1 MSDFSDSEEAAPRTR
16 LGRRAAG
23 KVKGASSVE
32 DMRREIRAL
41 ELQVK
46 GKGNELYEVG
56 ERLRGLL
63 DALPPSL

>member
-1 MSDFSDSEEAAPRTR
+1 M
-16 LGRRAAG
+16 
-23 KVKGASSVE
+23 E

-46 GKGNELYEVG
+46 GLGGELLEVG

-63 DALPPSL
+63 DALPSSL